1 MRSGVRGTTPAA
13 FDRRCISRALLLAG
27 ILGVTAPAASGQP
40 LTEEQAV
47 ERMRAGHPHLQALR
61 LGVREIEADA
71 RERSLLANPTVG
83 YTREDTSLGTDDFL
97 LFSQELPLRGR
108 PGLLREAA
116 AQAATTA
123 EARADASRLDF
134 EARLRLAF
142 TDLLLAQARTAVLEA
157 GVAELERLVDVLRAR
172 EREGEGSRFD
182 RLRTEREVADI
193 ETDLQAAGIDRATA
207 RARLA
212 SFLAPATDPET
223 LTAAGRLLGGPFVPS
238 AGELLDRALAQRSDY
253 RALTSGE
260 NRWTTERRAAERLRL
275 PSTAVTAGLKRS
287 GTPLARES
295 GYVIAATVDVP
306 LFNRGQQQVARAEA
320 ARARTVAERDA
331 LRTRIESEVRAA
343 HAEASR
349 YRALAERYRGESVEP
364 ATELAEIATAA
375 YEEGEYGI
383 LELLDAHRVVL
394 GAELRLLELS
404 AAARRAAINLDL
416 AVGRE
421 VAP

>member
-1 MRSGVRGTTPAA
+1 MRRSL
-13 FDRRCISRALLLAG
+13 LLLAG
-27 ILGVTAPAASGQP
+27 LLGMSAAAASGQP
-40 LTEEQAV
+40 LTETQAL
-47 ERMRAGHPHLQALR
+47 ERMRAEHPYLQALR

-83 YTREDTSLGTDDFL
+83 YTREDTGLGVDDFL
-97 LFSQELPLRGR
+97 LVSQELPLRGR
-108 PGLLREAA
+108 ARLLREAA
-116 AQAATTA
+116 AQTVTAAA
-123 EARADASRLDF
+123 ARADASRLDF
-134 EARLRLAF
+134 EAYLRLAF
-142 TDLLLAQARTAVLEA
+142 TDLLLAQERAAVLKA
-157 GVAELERLVDVLRAR
+157 GVAELRRLVDVLRAR

-193 ETDLQAAGIDRATA
+193 ETDLQAAEIDRVAA
-207 RARLA
+207 QARLA
-212 SFLAPATDPET
+212 SFLAPAADPET
-223 LTAAGRLLGGPFVPS
+223 LSAVGRLLEGASIAS
-238 AGELLDRALAQRSDY
+238 AGELREQALARRSDY
-253 RALTSGE
+253 RALALGE
-260 NRWTTERRAAERLRL
+260 SRWTTERRAAERLRL
-275 PSTAVTAGLKRS
+275 PATAVTAGLKRS
-287 GTPLARES
+287 AVPPARES
-295 GYVIAATVDVP
+295 GYVVAATLAVP

-349 YRALAERYRGESVEP
+349 YRALAERYRRESVGP
-364 ATELAEIATAA
+364 AAELAEIATAA

-394 GAELRLLELS
+394 DAELRLLELS
-404 AAARRAAINLDL
+404 AAARRAAVNLDL

>member
-1 MRSGVRGTTPAA
+1 MRRSL
-13 FDRRCISRALLLAG
+13 LLLAG
-27 ILGVTAPAASGQP
+27 LLGMSAAAASGQP
-40 LTEEQAV
+40 LTEKQAL
-47 ERMRAGHPHLQALR
+47 ERMRAEHPYLQALR

-83 YTREDTSLGTDDFL
+83 YTREDTGLGVDGFL
-97 LFSQELPLRGR
+97 LVSQELPLRGR
-108 PGLLREAA
+108 ARLLREAA
-116 AQAATTA
+116 AQTVTAA

-134 EARLRLAF
+134 EAYLRLAF
-142 TDLLLAQARTAVLEA
+142 TDLLLAQARAAVLEA
-157 GVAELERLVDVLRAR
+157 GVAELRRLVDVLRAR

-193 ETDLQAAGIDRATA
+193 ETDLQAAEIDRVAA
-207 RARLA
+207 QARLA
-212 SFLAPATDPET
+212 SFLGPAADPET
-223 LTAAGRLLGGPFVPS
+223 LSAVGRLLEGASIAS
-238 AGELLDRALAQRSDY
+238 ATELRERALAQRSDY
-253 RALTSGE
+253 RALALGAS
-260 NRWTTERRAAERLRL
+260 RWTTERRAAERLRL
-275 PSTAVTAGLKRS
+275 PATAVTAGLKRS
-287 GTPLARES
+287 AVPLAGAS
-295 GYVIAATVDVP
+295 GYVVAATLAVP

-331 LRTRIESEVRAA
+331 LRTRIESDVRAA

-349 YRALAERYRGESVEP
+349 YRALAERYRSESVEP
-364 ATELAEIATAA
+364 AAELAEIATAA

-394 GAELRLLELS
+394 DAELRLLELS
-404 AAARRAAINLDL
+404 GAARRAAVNLDL

>member
-1 MRSGVRGTTPAA
+1 MRRS
-13 FDRRCISRALLLAG
+13 ILLLAG
-27 ILGVTAPAASGQP
+27 FLGVSATAAYGQP
-40 LTEEQAV
+40 LTEEQAL
-47 ERMRAGHPHLQALR
+47 ERMRTGHPYLQALR

-83 YTREDTSLGTDDFL
+83 YTRESTGLGVDDFL
-97 LFSQELPLRGR
+97 LVSQELPLRGR
-108 PGLLREAA
+108 AGLLREAA
-116 AQAATTA
+116 EQRATAA

-134 EARLRLAF
+134 EAGLRLAF
-142 TDLLLAQARTAVLEA
+142 TDLLHAQERAAVLEA

-193 ETDLQAAGIDRATA
+193 ETDLQTVDIDRAMA
-207 RARLA
+207 QARLA
-212 SFLAPATDPET
+212 SFLAPGTDPDG
-223 LTAAGRLLGGPFVPS
+223 LSVLGPLPGGPVIPG
-238 AGELLDRALAQRSDY
+238 AAELLDRALAQRSDY
-253 RALTSGE
+253 RALTLGG
-260 NRWTTERRAAERLRL
+260 NRWATERRAAERLRL
-275 PSTAVTAGLKRS
+275 PATAVTAGLKRS
-287 GTPLARES
+287 GTSLARGS

-306 LFNRGQQQVARAEA
+306 LFNRGQQQVVRAEA
-320 ARARTVAERDA
+320 ARARIGAERVA
-331 LRTRIESEVRAA
+331 LRSRIDSEVRAA

-349 YRALAERYRGESVEP
+349 YRALAERYRRESVEP
-364 ATELAEIATAA
+364 AAELAEIATAA

-394 GAELRLLELS
+394 SAELRLLELF
-404 AAARRAAINLDL
+404 ATARRAAVNLDW